1 MLTAAVKLTTPTL
14 FLGIWVS
21 GFAAALGALIV
32 SLLRARAAAHS
43 AQELRDPAHGG
54 RPSSVS
60 GMCATRQPVRLL
72 VGYAITTPMAGGVWR

>member
-1 MLTAAVKLTTPTL
+1 MPAPQPWLTTPTL

-43 AQELRDPAHGG
+43 AQELRDPAW
-54 RPSSVS
+54 RASVERLQ
-60 GMCATRQPVRLL
+60 TRLYRQPVRLL